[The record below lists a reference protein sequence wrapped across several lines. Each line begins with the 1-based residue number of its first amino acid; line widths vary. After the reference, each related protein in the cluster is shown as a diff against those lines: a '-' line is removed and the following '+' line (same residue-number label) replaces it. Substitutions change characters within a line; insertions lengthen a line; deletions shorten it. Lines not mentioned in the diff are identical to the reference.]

1 MKCYNFDEIAS
12 RKGTWCVK
20 HDMLRDVF
28 GTDDLLPMWVADMD
42 FKTPDFILDA
52 IRNRCDHEV
61 LGYTFAPDSYKMA
74 VLNWFQKRYGIATKW
89 SRMHFIPGIVQ
100 GIAFVLQTFTQPG
113 DKVLITT
120 PVYPPFINVPH
131 RTGRIFVSSPLKTEN
146 NRFAFDFEDLERKA
160 EGCKVMIL
168 SNPHNPG
175 GTVWTKEELAQVT
188 DICLRKGVLVIS
200 DEIHA
205 DLTYPGFRH
214 TSFTTVSDAAECN
227 SITFFA
233 PSKTFNMAGLASSV
247 CYVPDENIRKAFF
260 GFLDHNEL
268 SLGNIF
274 GYYAAEAAFA
284 HGEDWLRQLLAY
296 LQGNIDTAEEFL
308 KAHCP
313 EITFMRPEASFLLW
327 MDFRAWKLPQKELVH
342 KLIYEAK
349 VGLNNGTDFG
359 SEGEGFMRMNI
370 GTNRETVLEGLRRV
384 CSIKNAKLRI
394 KNDATKSHN
403 IIKIIP

>member
-1 MKCYNFDEIAS
+1 MKHYSFDEIAP
-12 RKGTWCVK
+12 RKGTYSVK
-20 HDMLRDVF
+20 HDMTREVF

-52 IRNRCDHEV
+52 IRKRCDHEV
-61 LGYTFAPDSYKMA
+61 LGYTFAPDGYKMA

-89 SRMHFIPGIVQ
+89 NRMHFIPGIVQ
-100 GIAFVLQTFTQPG
+100 GIAFVLQTFTQPS

-131 RTGRIFVSSPLKTEN
+131 RTGRVFVSSPLKTEN
-146 NRFAFDFEDLERKA
+146 GRFTFDFEDLERKA

-175 GTVWTKEELAQVT
+175 GTVWTKEELVQVA
-188 DICLRKGVLVIS
+188 DICLRKHVLVIS

-205 DLTYPGFRH
+205 DLTYPSFHH
-214 TSFTTVSDAAECN
+214 TSFTTVSEAAERN

-247 CYVPDENIRKAFF
+247 CYVPDEDIRKAFF

-284 HGEDWLRQLLAY
+284 HGEEWLQQLLEY
-296 LQGNIDTAEEFL
+296 LQGNIDAAELYL
-308 KAHCP
+308 KEHRP
-313 EITFMRPEASFLLW
+313 EITFMRPQASFLLW

-349 VGLNNGTDFG
+349 IGLNNGTDFG
-359 SEGEGFMRMNI
+359 PEGEGFMRMNI
-370 GTNRETVLEGLRRV
+370 GTNRETVLEGLRRI
-384 CSIKNAKLRI
+384 SAIGF
-394 KNDATKSHN
+394 
-403 IIKIIP
+403 

>member
-1 MKCYNFDEIAS
+1 MNYDFNTIPA
-12 RKGTWCVK
+12 RKGTFCVK
-20 HDMLRDVF
+20 HDMTREVF
-28 GTDDLLPMWVADMD
+28 GTEDLLPMWVADMD

-52 IRNRCDHEV
+52 IRKRCDHEV

-89 SRMHFIPGIVQ
+89 NKMHFIPGIVQ
-100 GIAFVLQTFTQPG
+100 GIAFVLQTFTVPG

-131 RTGRIFVSSPLKTEN
+131 RTGRVFVSSPLKTDN
-146 NRFAFDFEDLERKA
+146 GRFTFDFEDLDRKA
-160 EGCKVMIL
+160 PGCKVMIL

-175 GTVWTKEELAQVT
+175 GTVWTKEELSQVA
-188 DICLRKGVLVIS
+188 DICLKHKVLVIS

-205 DLTYPGFRH
+205 DLTYPEFHH
-214 TSFTTVSDAAECN
+214 TSFTTVSEAALHN

-247 CYVPDENIRKAFF
+247 CYVPDEEIRKTFF

-284 HGEDWLRQLLAY
+284 HGEEWLRQLLEY
-296 LQGNIDTAEEFL
+296 LQGNIDTAEQFL
-308 KAHCP
+308 KENCP
-313 EITFMRPEASFLLW
+313 EITFMRPQASFLLW
-327 MDFRAWKLPQKELVH
+327 MDFRAWHLSQKDLER
-342 KLIYEAK
+342 KLIYDAK
-349 VGLNNGTDFG
+349 IGLNNGTDFG
-359 SEGEGFMRMNI
+359 PEGEGFMRMNI
-370 GTNRETVLEGLRRV
+370 GTNRETVLEGLRRI
-384 CSIKNAKLRI
+384 CSVR
-394 KNDATKSHN
+394 S
-403 IIKIIP
+403 

>member
-1 MKCYNFDEIAS
+1 MTYDFNEIAS
-12 RKGTWCVK
+12 RKGTFCVK
-20 HDMLRDVF
+20 YDMTPEVF

-52 IRNRCDHEV
+52 IRKRCDHEV

-74 VLNWFQKRYGIATKW
+74 VLNWFQKHYGIATRWNK
-89 SRMHFIPGIVQ
+89 MHFIPGIVQ
-100 GIAFVLQTFTQPG
+100 GIAFVLQTFTVPG

-131 RTGRIFVSSPLKTEN
+131 RTGRVFVSSPLKTEN
-146 NRFAFDFEDLERKA
+146 GRFTFDFEDLDRKA
-160 EGCKVMIL
+160 QGCKVMIM

-175 GTVWTKEELAQVT
+175 GRVWSKEELAQVA
-188 DICLRKGVLVIS
+188 DICLKHNVLVIS

-205 DLTYPGFRH
+205 DLTYPEFHH
-214 TSFTTVSDAAECN
+214 TSFATVSEAAKHN

-247 CYVPDENIRKAFF
+247 CYVPDQEIRKTFF

-284 HGEDWLRQLLAY
+284 HGEEWLRQLLDY
-296 LQGNIDTAEEFL
+296 LQGNIDAAEKYLQE
-308 KAHCP
+308 HCP

-327 MDFRAWKLPQKELVH
+327 MDFRAWNLPQKELIH
-342 KLIYEAK
+342 KLVYDAK

-359 SEGEGFMRMNI
+359 ADGEGFMRMNI
-370 GTNRETVLEGLRRV
+370 GTNRETVLEGLRRICKV
-384 CSIKNAKLRI
+384 R
-394 KNDATKSHN
+394 
-403 IIKIIP
+403 

>member
-1 MKCYNFDEIAS
+1 MNYDFNTIPA
-12 RKGTWCVK
+12 RKGTFCVK
-20 HDMLRDVF
+20 HDMTREVF
-28 GTDDLLPMWVADMD
+28 GTEDLLPMWVADMD

-52 IRNRCDHEV
+52 IRKRCDHEV

-89 SRMHFIPGIVQ
+89 NKMHFIPGIVQ
-100 GIAFVLQTFTQPG
+100 GIAFVLQTFTVPG

-131 RTGRIFVSSPLKTEN
+131 RTGRVFVSSPLKTDN
-146 NRFAFDFEDLERKA
+146 GRFTFDFEDLDRKA
-160 EGCKVMIL
+160 QGCKVMIL

-175 GTVWTKEELAQVT
+175 GTVWTKEELSQVA
-188 DICLRKGVLVIS
+188 DICLKHKVLVIS

-205 DLTYPGFRH
+205 DLTYPEFHH
-214 TSFTTVSDAAECN
+214 TSFTTVSEAALHN

-247 CYVPDENIRKAFF
+247 CYVPDEEIRKTFF

-284 HGEDWLRQLLAY
+284 HGEEWLRQLLEY
-296 LQGNIDTAEEFL
+296 LQGNIDTAEQFL
-308 KAHCP
+308 KENCP
-313 EITFMRPEASFLLW
+313 EITFMRPQASFLLW
-327 MDFRAWKLPQKELVH
+327 MDFRAWHLSQKDLER
-342 KLIYEAK
+342 KLIYDAK
-349 VGLNNGTDFG
+349 IGLNNGTDFG
-359 SEGEGFMRMNI
+359 PEGEGFMRMNI
-370 GTNRETVLEGLRRV
+370 GTNRETVLEGLRRI
-384 CSIKNAKLRI
+384 CSVR
-394 KNDATKSHN
+394 S
-403 IIKIIP
+403 

>member
-1 MKCYNFDEIAS
+1 MKDYNFDDIPA

-20 HDMLRDVF
+20 HDMTPEVF

-52 IRNRCDHEV
+52 VRRRCEHEV
-61 LGYTFAPDSYKMA
+61 LGYTFAPDGYKMA
-74 VLNWFQKRYGIATKW
+74 VLNWFRERYGIETRW

-100 GIAFVLQTFTQPG
+100 GIAFVLQTFTVPG

-120 PVYPPFINVPH
+120 PVYPPFLNVPH
-131 RTGRIFVSSPLKTEN
+131 RTGRVFVSSPLKTVDG
-146 NRFAFDFEDLERKA
+146 RFTFDFEDLERKA

-175 GTVWTKEELAQVT
+175 GTVWTKEELARVA

-205 DLTYPGFRH
+205 DLSYRRSQH
-214 TSFTTVSDAAECN
+214 TSFSTVSEAAKCN

-233 PSKTFNMAGLASSV
+233 PSKTFNMAGIASSV
-247 CYVPDENIRKAFF
+247 CYVPDPEIRKTFF
-260 GFLDHNEL
+260 GFLDGNEL

-274 GYYAAEAAFA
+274 AYHATEAAFA
-284 HGEDWLRQLLAY
+284 HGGEWLRQLLTY
-296 LQGNIDTAEEFL
+296 LQGNIEAAEQYLEE
-308 KAHCP
+308 HCP
-313 EITFMRPEASFLLW
+313 EVTFMRPEASFLLW
-327 MDFRAWKLPQKELVH
+327 MDFRAWHLPQKELVR
-342 KLIYEAK
+342 KLVYDAK

-359 SEGEGFMRMNI
+359 PEGEGFMRMNI
-370 GTNRETVLEGLRRV
+370 GTNRETVLEGLRRIV
-384 CSIKNAKLRI
+384 SVA
-394 KNDATKSHN
+394 
-403 IIKIIP
+403 P

>member
-1 MKCYNFDEIAS
+1 MKDYNFDDISA

-20 HDMLRDVF
+20 HDMTPEVF

-42 FKTPDFILDA
+42 FKTPDFILEA
-52 IRNRCDHEV
+52 IRKRCEHEV
-61 LGYTFAPDSYKMA
+61 LGYTFAPDGYKMA
-74 VLNWFQKRYGIATKW
+74 VLNWFRERYGIETRW

-120 PVYPPFINVPH
+120 PVYPPFLNVPH
-131 RTGRIFVSSPLKTEN
+131 RTGRVFVSSPLKTVDG
-146 NRFAFDFEDLERKA
+146 RFTFDFEDLERKA

-175 GTVWTKEELAQVT
+175 GTVWTKAELARVA

-205 DLTYPGFRH
+205 DLSYRRSQH
-214 TSFTTVSDAAECN
+214 TSFTTVSEAAKSN

-233 PSKTFNMAGLASSV
+233 PSKTFNMAGIASSI
-247 CYVPDENIRKAFF
+247 CYVPDPEIRKTFF
-260 GFLDHNEL
+260 GFLDGNEL

-274 GYYAAEAAFA
+274 AYYATEAAFA
-284 HGEDWLRQLLAY
+284 HGSEWLRQLLTY
-296 LQGNIDTAEEFL
+296 LQGNIDAAEQYL
-308 KAHCP
+308 KKHCP

-327 MDFRAWKLPQKELVH
+327 MDFRAWNLPQKELVR
-342 KLIYEAK
+342 KLIYDAK

-359 SEGEGFMRMNI
+359 PEGEGFMRMNI
-370 GTNRETVLEGLRRV
+370 GTNRATVLEGLRRI
-384 CSIKNAKLRI
+384 CSVRGK
-394 KNDATKSHN
+394 
-403 IIKIIP
+403 

>member
-1 MKCYNFDEIAS
+1 MNYDFNTIPA
-12 RKGTWCVK
+12 RKGTFCVK
-20 HDMLRDVF
+20 HDMTREVF
-28 GTDDLLPMWVADMD
+28 GTEDLLPMWVADMD

-52 IRNRCDHEV
+52 IRKRCDHEV

-89 SRMHFIPGIVQ
+89 NKMHFIPGIVQ
-100 GIAFVLQTFTQPG
+100 GIAFVLQTFTVPG

-131 RTGRIFVSSPLKTEN
+131 RTGRVFLSSPLKTDN
-146 NRFAFDFEDLERKA
+146 GRFTFDFEDLDRKA
-160 EGCKVMIL
+160 QGCKVMIL

-175 GTVWTKEELAQVT
+175 GTVWTKEELSQVA
-188 DICLRKGVLVIS
+188 DICLKHHVLVIS

-205 DLTYPGFRH
+205 DLTYPEFHH
-214 TSFTTVSDAAECN
+214 TSFTTVSEAALHN

-247 CYVPDENIRKAFF
+247 CYVPDEEIRKTFF

-284 HGEDWLRQLLAY
+284 HGEEWLQQLLEY
-296 LQGNIDTAEEFL
+296 LQGNIDTAEQFL
-308 KAHCP
+308 KENCP
-313 EITFMRPEASFLLW
+313 EITFMRPQASFLLW
-327 MDFRAWKLPQKELVH
+327 MDFRAWHLSQKDLER
-342 KLIYEAK
+342 KLIYDAK
-349 VGLNNGTDFG
+349 IGLNNGTDFG
-359 SEGEGFMRMNI
+359 PEGEGFMRMNI
-370 GTNRETVLEGLRRV
+370 GTNRETVLEGLRRI
-384 CSIKNAKLRI
+384 CSVR
-394 KNDATKSHN
+394 S
-403 IIKIIP
+403 

>member
-1 MKCYNFDEIAS
+1 MNYDFNTIPA
-12 RKGTWCVK
+12 RKGTFCVK
-20 HDMLRDVF
+20 HDMTREVF
-28 GTDDLLPMWVADMD
+28 GTEDLLPMWVADMD

-52 IRNRCDHEV
+52 IRKRCDHEV

-89 SRMHFIPGIVQ
+89 NKMHFIPGIVQ
-100 GIAFVLQTFTQPG
+100 GIAFVLQTFTVPG

-131 RTGRIFVSSPLKTEN
+131 RTGRVFVSSPLKTDN
-146 NRFAFDFEDLERKA
+146 GRFTFDFEDLDRKA
-160 EGCKVMIL
+160 QGCKVMIL

-175 GTVWTKEELAQVT
+175 GTVWTKEELSQVA
-188 DICLRKGVLVIS
+188 DICLKHKVLVIS

-205 DLTYPGFRH
+205 DLTYPEFHH
-214 TSFTTVSDAAECN
+214 TSFTTVSEAALHN

-247 CYVPDENIRKAFF
+247 CYVPDEEIRKTFF

-284 HGEDWLRQLLAY
+284 HGEEWLQQLLEY
-296 LQGNIDTAEEFL
+296 LQGNIDTAEQFL
-308 KAHCP
+308 KENCP
-313 EITFMRPEASFLLW
+313 EITFMRPQASFLLW
-327 MDFRAWKLPQKELVH
+327 MDFRAWHLLQKDLER
-342 KLIYEAK
+342 KLIYDAK
-349 VGLNNGTDFG
+349 IGLNNGTDFG
-359 SEGEGFMRMNI
+359 PEGEGFMRMNI
-370 GTNRETVLEGLRRV
+370 GTNRETVLEGLRRI
-384 CSIKNAKLRI
+384 CSVRSYQLVVSSCSGSTSV
-394 KNDATKSHN
+394 ND
-403 IIKIIP
+403 

>member
-1 MKCYNFDEIAS
+1 MPSPFYFEKMTVYNFDEIAQ
-12 RKGTWCVK
+12 RKGTYCVK
-20 HDMLRDVF
+20 HDMTPEVF

-52 IRNRCDHEV
+52 IRKRCDHEV

-74 VLNWFQKRYGIATKW
+74 VLNWFQRRYGIATKW
-89 SRMHFIPGIVQ
+89 NKMHFIPGIVQ

-131 RTGRIFVSSPLKTEN
+131 RTGRVFVSSPLKTEN
-146 NRFAFDFEDLERKA
+146 GRFTFDFEDLERKA

-175 GTVWTKEELAQVT
+175 GTVWTKDELTQVA
-188 DICLRKGVLVIS
+188 DICLRKQVLVIS

-205 DLTYPGFRH
+205 DLTYPEFHH
-214 TSFTTVSDAAECN
+214 TSFTKVSEAAEHN

-247 CYVPDENIRKAFF
+247 CYVPDKEIRKTFF

-284 HGEDWLRQLLAY
+284 HGEEWLQQLLAY
-296 LQGNIDTAEEFL
+296 LRGNIDAAEQYL
-308 KAHCP
+308 KEHCP

-327 MDFRAWKLPQKELVH
+327 MDFRAWNLPQKELVH
-342 KLIYEAK
+342 KLIYDAK
-349 VGLNNGTDFG
+349 IGLNNGTDFG
-359 SEGEGFMRMNI
+359 AEGEGFMRMNI
-370 GTNRETVLEGLRRV
+370 GTNRETVLEGLKRI
-384 CSIKNAKLRI
+384 CQLR
-394 KNDATKSHN
+394 
-403 IIKIIP
+403 

>member
-1 MKCYNFDEIAS
+1 MQYDFNTIPA
-12 RKGTWCVK
+12 RKGTFCVK
-20 HDMLRDVF
+20 HDMTREVF
-28 GTDDLLPMWVADMD
+28 GTEDLLPMWVADMD

-52 IRNRCDHEV
+52 IRKRCDHEV

-89 SRMHFIPGIVQ
+89 NKMHFIPGIVQ
-100 GIAFVLQTFTQPG
+100 GIAFVLQTFTVPG

-131 RTGRIFVSSPLKTEN
+131 RTGRIFVSSPLKTVN
-146 NRFAFDFEDLERKA
+146 GRFTFDFEDLERKA
-160 EGCKVMIL
+160 QGCKVMIL

-175 GTVWTKEELAQVT
+175 GTVWTKEELSQVG
-188 DICLRKGVLVIS
+188 DICLKHKVLVIS

-205 DLTYPGFRH
+205 DLTYPEFHH
-214 TSFTTVSDAAECN
+214 TSFTTVSEAALHN

-247 CYVPDENIRKAFF
+247 CYVPDEEIRKTFF

-284 HGEDWLRQLLAY
+284 HGEEWLQQLLEY
-296 LQGNIDTAEEFL
+296 LQGNINAAEQFL
-308 KAHCP
+308 KENCP
-313 EITFMRPEASFLLW
+313 EITFMRPQASFLLW
-327 MDFRAWKLPQKELVH
+327 MDFRSWHLSQKDLER
-342 KLIYEAK
+342 KLIYDAK
-349 VGLNNGTDFG
+349 IGLNNGTDFG
-359 SEGEGFMRMNI
+359 PEGEGFMRMNI
-370 GTNRETVLEGLRRV
+370 GTNRETVMEGLRRI
-384 CSIKNAKLRI
+384 CSVR
-394 KNDATKSHN
+394 S
-403 IIKIIP
+403 